1 MRMIKILLIFL
12 IALPLACNAQVKKTV
27 ETYDNGQI
35 KSITYKNK
43 KTGLLEGHCVSYME
57 DGRLLLEED
66 YKEGLRD
73 GQVKYYDGYGNIASI
88 VSYVKGE
95 KQGKL
100 YMYKKTSYPGETPR
114 LDYIENYEKGKL
126 QGMTYVYDQYGQ
138 KIIERARY
146 VDGLCIEDTTTIPR
160 GTLYEWVTKGPDGT
174 YFTGIHKS
182 KFVPVKKNVTVR
194 QIIRRAPVVQRS
206 TTAKNV
212 KTKPV
217 LRHNPTPITKPK
229 PQSQPKIES
238 KPRMKTNDDGTI
250 RME

>member
-1 MRMIKILLIFL
+1 
-12 IALPLACNAQVKKTV
+12 
-27 ETYDNGQI
+27 
-35 KSITYKNK
+35 
-43 KTGLLEGHCVSYME
+43 
-57 DGRLLLEED
+57 
-66 YKEGLRD
+66 
-73 GQVKYYDGYGNIASI
+73 
-88 VSYVKGE
+88 
-95 KQGKL
+95 
-100 YMYKKTSYPGETPR
+100 
-114 LDYIENYEKGKL
+114 
-126 QGMTYVYDQYGQ
+126 MTYVYDQYGQ

-160 GTLYEWVTKGPDGT
+160 GTLYEWVTIGPDGT

-212 KTKPV
+212 KAKPV

>member
-1 MRMIKILLIFL
+1 MCMI
-12 IALPLACNAQVKKTV
+12 
-27 ETYDNGQI
+27 
-35 KSITYKNK
+35 S
-43 KTGLLEGHCVSYME
+43 M
-57 DGRLLLEED
+57 GR
-66 YKEGLRD
+66 
-73 GQVKYYDGYGNIASI
+73 
-88 VSYVKGE
+88 
-95 KQGKL
+95 
-100 YMYKKTSYPGETPR
+100 R
-114 LDYIENYEKGKL
+114 LSNS
-126 QGMTYVYDQYGQ
+126 
-138 KIIERARY
+138 ARY

-174 YFTGIHKS
+174 YFTGIPKS

-212 KTKPV
+212 KAKPV

-238 KPRMKTNDDGTI
+238 KPRMKTNEDGTI